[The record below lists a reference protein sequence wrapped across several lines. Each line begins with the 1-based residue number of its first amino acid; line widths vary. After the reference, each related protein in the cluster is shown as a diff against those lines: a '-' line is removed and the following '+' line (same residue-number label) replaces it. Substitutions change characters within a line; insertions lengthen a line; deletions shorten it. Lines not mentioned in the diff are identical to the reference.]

1 MVAKIAQQGFRLFSI
16 RACLGV
22 TRIVHIAYGKNNF
35 QSFSRDSAF
44 GVFALLFCG
53 GMLSLTL
60 ANLFQIGSVKPPAGP
75 LPLLECPKRRLI

>member
-1 MVAKIAQQGFRLFSI
+1 MFGIRVRLSI
-16 RACLGV
+16 

-60 ANLFQIGSVKPPAGP
+60 ANLFQIGSVKPPAGT
-75 LPLLECPKRRLI
+75 LPLLKCLERRLI